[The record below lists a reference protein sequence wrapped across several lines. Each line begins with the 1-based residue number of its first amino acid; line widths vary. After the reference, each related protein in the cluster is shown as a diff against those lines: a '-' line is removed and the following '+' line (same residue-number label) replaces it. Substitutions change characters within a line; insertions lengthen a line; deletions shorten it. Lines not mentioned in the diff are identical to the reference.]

1 MILQVPSRE
10 RSHIPPNGKRK
21 IIDSK
26 VPIPRSE
33 LQLGETLYHILLE
46 LLDLWNL
53 HILKRPKCPGSCLFA
68 LYIYKNMYVIGSK
81 KKKNCPELRLSWDL
95 RWQQIDLHK
104 LCAVFSLFS
113 PATRSSNNQN
123 RLQRFFA
130 NNRLS
135 QGSWYY
141 QPTQLHYCK
150 GSPFK
155 KITHRFAAW
164 SLIPPKGKEG
174 VVGM

>member
-68 LYIYKNMYVIGSK
+68 LYIYIYMCVRYRVPPK
-81 KKKNCPELRLSWDL
+81 KKKLSRVATFL
-95 RWQQIDLHK
+95 GSTLTTNRSSQVV
-104 LCAVFSLFS
+104 CSFFAVFSCYVVLKQPEPS
-113 PATRSSNNQN
+113 PKV
-123 RLQRFFA
+123 FA
-130 NNRLS
+130 NNRHTRIMIL
-135 QGSWYY
+135 
-141 QPTQLHYCK
+141 PTHTTALLPPQ
-150 GSPFK
+150 
-155 KITHRFAAW
+155 
-164 SLIPPKGKEG
+164 SLT
-174 VVGM
+174 